1 MNRRRAYRLSWFRRV
16 SVLIGY
22 SGIPAVPAALR
33 RAPDDP
39 GDAFYDQPDKMEA
52 LQPPGGRVRSHADQ
66 LGLRLHP
73 RHEPGLITSDEHG
86 QVVVKANPDRSKSCE
101 WLAPGPVP
109 KVQVV
114 R

>member
-1 MNRRRAYRLSWFRRV
+1 MRIRAARRISSTATAAWDPPPAGSFLAGPAVNRRRAYRLSWFRRV

-73 RHEPGLITSDEHG
+73 RHEPGLDY
-86 QVVVKANPDRSKSCE
+86 
-101 WLAPGPVP
+101 L
-109 KVQVV
+109 
-114 R
+114 

>member
-1 MNRRRAYRLSWFRRV
+1 MPELTGEKLDAFLSVISEAPDFSTAATFLVAQIADAVGARRAFALT
-16 SVLIGY
+16 LTN
-22 SGIPAVPAALR
+22 SGCVCARDTSPA
-33 RAPDDP
+33 
-39 GDAFYDQPDKMEA
+39 
-52 LQPPGGRVRSHADQ
+52 
-66 LGLRLHP
+66 
-73 RHEPGLITSDEHG
+73 LITSDEHG

>member
-1 MNRRRAYRLSWFRRV
+1 MTSRTRWRLSSLLAAAFA
-16 SVLIGY
+16 LALTN
-22 SGIPAVPAALR
+22 SGCVCTRDTSPA
-33 RAPDDP
+33 
-39 GDAFYDQPDKMEA
+39 
-52 LQPPGGRVRSHADQ
+52 
-66 LGLRLHP
+66 
-73 RHEPGLITSDEHG
+73 LITSDEHG